1 MAMNVIDRRLNP
13 SGKSLP
19 NRQRFMR
26 LAKETI
32 KEAVVRSIRERTLG
46 DVEGKEV
53 VSIPMKRIA
62 EPRLRHAAKGGDR
75 DQVFPGN
82 KEFVQGDSLPKPKS
96 GAGEKGSEGA
106 PEGEGEDD
114 FRFTLSADEYLN
126 VLFEELELP
135 DLAKAQLKDAATF
148 RYQRAGHSSS
158 GSPTNLNLV
167 RTMRKSLARRICLGR
182 PKPADVAEL
191 EREIAVLE
199 ASPDRC
205 PDEDARLRALSTR
218 RGELA
223 AHARRIAY
231 IDPVDLRFNRFE
243 TKPQP
248 TAQAVMF
255 CLMDVSGSMT
265 EEMKDLAKRFFLL
278 LHLFLTRNYEH
289 VDLVFIRHTSEA
301 REVDEETFF
310 NSRESGGTVV
320 STALAEMRQI
330 IDDRYPV
337 EAWNIYAAQA
347 SDGDNYSADSS
358 TCLKLLS
365 EAILPICQY
374 FAYVEVHDKQRAE
387 IFHAQQNVS
396 DLWKSYK
403 TAAESWPNFAMRRVF
418 SKADVFPVFHQLFAK
433 SRKAA

>member
-19 NRQRFMR
+19 NRQRFIR

-82 KEFVQGDSLPKPKS
+82 KEFVQGDTLPKPKS
-96 GAGEKGSEGA
+96 GAGDNGSEGA
-106 PEGEGEDD
+106 PDGEGEDD
-114 FRFTLSADEYLN
+114 FRFTISADEYLN

-135 DLAKAQLKDAATF
+135 DLAKAQLKDDAIL
-148 RYQRAGHSSS
+148 RYHRAGHSSS

-167 RTMRKSLARRICLGR
+167 RTMRRSLARRISLGR
-182 PKPADVAEL
+182 PKSADVAALEL
-191 EREIAVLE
+191 EIAAL
-199 ASPDRC
+199 
-205 PDEDARLRALSTR
+205 DANEERDAAEGERLQALKLR
-218 RGELA
+218 RHELA
-223 AHARRIAY
+223 ARARRIAY

-243 TKPQP
+243 NRPQP

-289 VDLVFIRHTSEA
+289 VELVFIRHTSEA
-301 REVDEETFF
+301 HEVDEETFF
-310 NSRESGGTVV
+310 NSRETGGTVV
-320 STALAEMRQI
+320 STALAEMRRV
-330 IDDRYPV
+330 IDDRYPL
-337 EAWNIYAAQA
+337 EEWNIYAAQA

-358 TCLKLLS
+358 TCQRLLG
-365 EAILPICQY
+365 EDILPLCQY
-374 FAYVEVHDKQRAE
+374 FAYVQVHDKQRAE

-403 TAAESWPNFAMRRVF
+403 NVSEGWANFAMRRVF

>member
-62 EPRLRHAAKGGDR
+62 EPRLRHAARGGDR

-82 KEFVQGDSLPKPKS
+82 KEFVQGDTLPKPKS

-135 DLAKAQLKDAATF
+135 DLAKEQLKDAATF

-182 PKPADVAEL
+182 PRPADVAAL
-191 EREIAVLE
+191 EQEIAALE
-199 ASPDRC
+199 ACPDR
-205 PDEDARLRALSTR
+205 TR
-218 RGELA
+218 RTGRA
-223 AHARRIAY
+223 AGGVEGSPRRTRRARAANRLHR
-231 IDPVDLRFNRFE
+231 PGRPEVQPLRD
-243 TKPQP
+243 
-248 TAQAVMF
+248 QAPADRPGG
-255 CLMDVSGSMT
+255 DVLPDGRVGLHDRGDEGS
-265 EEMKDLAKRFFLL
+265 
-278 LHLFLTRNYEH
+278 
-289 VDLVFIRHTSEA
+289 
-301 REVDEETFF
+301 
-310 NSRESGGTVV
+310 
-320 STALAEMRQI
+320 RQ
-330 IDDRYPV
+330 
-337 EAWNIYAAQA
+337 
-347 SDGDNYSADSS
+347 
-358 TCLKLLS
+358 
-365 EAILPICQY
+365 AILP
-374 FAYVEVHDKQRAE
+374 AAAPLP
-387 IFHAQQNVS
+387 HAQLRARGPRLHPPHVRGPRGRRGNLLQQPRDRRHGRLHRAGRDARAS
-396 DLWKSYK
+396 STPAIRSTRGTSTPPRRR
-403 TAAESWPNFAMRRVF
+403 TATTTAPTVPPA
-418 SKADVFPVFHQLFAK
+418 
-433 SRKAA
+433 